1 MAEKILQGPFEI
13 LELKDGESKEM
24 TVAEWILGSM
34 VIHPRFPGAPAEK
47 VIVGIR
53 IIVPSAEKMF
63 GPPYWDLTSQ
73 TLRAQL
79 EPILDDVKRR
89 GRKIRITARGFGP
102 GKRFTVTVV

>member
-1 MAEKILQGPFEI
+1 MAENVLPGPFEI
-13 LELKDGESKEM
+13 LELKDGEVKEL
-24 TVAEWILGSM
+24 TVARSQVGSM
-34 VIHPRFPGAPAEK
+34 IIHPRFPGAPAEK
-47 VIVGIR
+47 VIMGIR
-53 IIVPSAEKMF
+53 IFVPSAEKVF

-79 EPILDDVKRR
+79 EPILDEVTRK